1 MDMIRALLATALT
14 LAAATVPAAEGFV
27 SPALPAPAG
36 EPFGSDPLAL
46 LTLTNSTA
54 RSAVCERLPAGA
66 DLPPGGALRVR
77 LDGPAT
83 PGSMPWH
90 IQLTAPSAA
99 AMAKGTTLLV
109 EFWMRTESSAAETG
123 EGLAGVVLEE
133 AQAPYAKAIEQEV
146 AAPSDGAWVRV
157 AAAGRAKS
165 DYRTGRAQVNIT
177 LNSARSQALL
187 IGGLR
192 VLDLGPAVE
201 PRDLPLPRITYEG
214 REPDAPWRAAAQAR
228 IETLRKGDLAVRVV
242 DAQGRPRAGVPVAV
256 DMVRHAFPFG
266 IAINGS
272 WLVDPGADGERCRA
286 WVRDNCSIVVLENDL
301 KWGPWEWGLAN
312 DRQGPPAAGD
322 HRHSRT
328 RALAALRWL
337 KDQGIAARGH
347 CLVWPGWTYLPQRLR
362 ALAGDPARLAAEADG
377 HITDILD
384 ATAPCGIVEWDVVNE
399 SWANR
404 DLSGA
409 IGPGALAGWFRLA
422 AAHAPPGCRLFYNDY
437 AHLRR
442 APGGEFRAF
451 VEELVLGLKRD
462 GAPIAGL
469 GIQSHFGSSLP
480 GPAAVLAELEAV
492 HGRIGLPLGITEFDV
507 NPAEQEDVQA
517 DFTRDFL
524 TACFS
529 SPAVSEFLMWGFWEG
544 QHWLK
549 PAALYRQDWSPK
561 ANARAWESL
570 VRGAWWTRA
579 RAVTDADGVARVRGF
594 KGLHRV
600 TASVDGLALST
611 DAVIGERPAEALLGA
626 TVPAR

>member
-1 MDMIRALLATALT
+1 MDLLRALLAPLLLLTAAIL
-14 LAAATVPAAEGFV
+14 PAAEGFV

-36 EPFGSDPLAL
+36 EPFGSAPLAL
-46 LTLTNSTA
+46 FTLSNSTA
-54 RSAVCERLPAGA
+54 RTAVCEHLPAAEG
-66 DLPPGGALRVR
+66 LPPGGALRVR
-77 LDGPAT
+77 LDGHAA
-83 PGSMPWH
+83 PGSTPWS
-90 IQLTAPSAA
+90 IQLTAPSTA
-99 AMAKGTTLLV
+99 AMAKGTTLMV
-109 EFWMRTESSAAETG
+109 EFWLRTERSAAETG
-123 EGLAGVVLEE
+123 EGLVAVVLEE
-133 AQAPYAKAIEQEV
+133 AQAPYAKTIAQE
-146 AAPSDGAWVRV
+146 ASAPSDGTWVRV
-157 AAAGRAKS
+157 AAAARARS
-165 DYRTGRAQVNIT
+165 DYLPGRAQVNIT
-177 LNSARSQALL
+177 LNSARSQTLL

-192 VLDLGPAVE
+192 VLDLGPAVA

-242 DAQGRPRAGVPVAV
+242 DAEGRPRAGVPVAV

-312 DRQGPPAAGD
+312 DRTAPPAAGD

-362 ALAGDPARLAAEADG
+362 ALAGDPARLAAETDG
-377 HITDILD
+377 HITDILA

-409 IGPGALAGWFRLA
+409 IGPDALAGWFRLA

-437 AHLRR
+437 AHLNR

-451 VEELVLGLKRD
+451 VEELVLGLKRA
-462 GAPIAGL
+462 GTPIAGL

-480 GPAAVLAELEAV
+480 GPAAVVAELEDV
-492 HGRIGLPLGITEFDV
+492 HRRLGLPLGITEFDV

-524 TACFS
+524 IACFS

-561 ANARAWESL
+561 PNARAWESL
-570 VRGAWWTRA
+570 VRGAWWTRTQA
-579 RAVTDADGVARVRGF
+579 TTDADGVARVRGF
-594 KGLHRV
+594 KGQHRI
-600 TASVDGLALST
+600 TATVDGRAL
-611 DAVIGERPAEALLGA
+611 DATATIGDRPVEALLA
-626 TVPAR
+626 PAAP